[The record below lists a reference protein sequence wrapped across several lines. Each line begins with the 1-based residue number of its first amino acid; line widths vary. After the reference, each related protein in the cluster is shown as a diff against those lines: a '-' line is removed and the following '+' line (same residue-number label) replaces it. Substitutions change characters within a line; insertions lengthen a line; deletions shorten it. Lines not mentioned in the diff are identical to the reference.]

1 MKIYYHQ
8 KLKQYSRNLRNKST
22 LSEVLLWNKLKV
34 RQMMGY
40 QFMRQKPIE
49 NYIADF
55 FCSKLKLIIEIDGS
69 SHYDKGEY
77 DQKRQKELEALGL
90 NVLRIDDM
98 EVKMNMS
105 KVLVTIE
112 CYIKEFERVNDLIHG
127 SQPPPPHIPSPP
139 FIKGDLCEHE

>member
-112 CYIKEFERVNDLIHG
+112 CYIKEFERVNRSNTRFTTPAAAHSIAPLY
-127 SQPPPPHIPSPP
+127 
-139 FIKGDLCEHE
+139 